1 MTLQGHTSDVTC
13 VIELADG
20 RLCSASKDDT
30 IKVRG
35 WVPLETHMLPSHKY
49 PLTITLLYVPSYMY
63 PLTCTLSQLPSHNYP
78 LTITLSHVT
87 LIHVTLSHVP
97 SHNYPLTITL
107 SQLLSHNYPLI
118 CTLIHVTLIST
129 AINPSPSHF
138 LTHSSMH
145 PSHSPSLDSALRL
158 LSPNHPPTLS
168 VVTSV

>member
-78 LTITLSHVT
+78 LTITLSQ
-87 LIHVTLSHVP
+87 LP
-97 SHNYPLTITL
+97 SYMYPHTCKPHINSYQPIPITL
-107 SQLLSHNYPLI
+107 SD
-118 CTLIHVTLIST
+118 TLFN
-129 AINPSPSHF
+129 AP
-138 LTHSSMH
+138 
-145 PSHSPSLDSALRL
+145 
-158 LSPNHPPTLS
+158 
-168 VVTSV
+168 